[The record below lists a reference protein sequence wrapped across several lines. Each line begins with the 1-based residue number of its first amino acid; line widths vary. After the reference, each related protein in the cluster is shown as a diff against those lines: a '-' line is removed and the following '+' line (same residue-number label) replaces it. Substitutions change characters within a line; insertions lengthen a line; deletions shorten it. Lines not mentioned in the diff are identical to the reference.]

1 MKTPF
6 KIGER
11 VAAYNQSGRIVGIVR
26 EVLPS
31 GNIILGYNLGQWE
44 QHHKQCRR
52 LKPRAKRRELYISD
66 EWLSKLGAAPDTF
79 VKGATLWKAKPNV
92 DSCLFREVRAPKKAA
107 LEDSSI

>member
-52 LKPRAKRRELYISD
+52 LKPRAKLREFVVIEHANGSVDAYQMGAMKHLLRGD
-66 EWLSKLGAAPDTF
+66 SK
-79 VKGATLWKAKPNV
+79 VYHV
-92 DSCLFREVRAPKKAA
+92 REVRAPKKAV
-107 LEDSSI
+107 LEDSRL